1 MKTAACIC
9 VVAMTVPAGA
19 HMVSISTGEARL
31 EGRKLH
37 YELRMPLYEVA
48 HVRNPENILL
58 DYIRFEGA
66 QLRQK
71 NCRAEPD
78 TYVCTADYE
87 FEAEPERL
95 KVECKFYTVTVPN
108 HVHLLRASH
117 GDRSD
122 QAVLDLS
129 FPRSEIRFRPPS
141 GWETM
146 MSQIGGGM
154 MRSLGGAA
162 QLLFL
167 ASLVLAA
174 RSLRELMAL
183 TGCFLLGQALS
194 CAIVPSL
201 QWQPAPRFVEAAAA
215 LTIAYLAVEILVLP
229 AAGQRWAVVAVLG
242 LFHGL
247 GLALFVRSTDYSPAL
262 VLSGAALAEVPV
274 IAAFAWLFHKI
285 TRAAPAIR
293 LVRVCASALVAVGL
307 VWFFVRLRS

>member
-1 MKTAACIC
+1 MRAGAWICVAAACL
-9 VVAMTVPAGA
+9 PLGA

-31 EGRKLH
+31 EGRRLH
-37 YELRMPLYEVA
+37 YELRMPLYEVT
-48 HVRNPENILL
+48 HVKNPEKILL

-78 TYVCTADYE
+78 NYVCTADYE
-87 FEAEPERL
+87 FETEPDRL
-95 KVECKFYTVTVPN
+95 KVECKFHSVTVPN
-108 HVHLLRASH
+108 HVHLLRASY

-129 FPRSEIRFRPPS
+129 FPSSEIRFRPPS
-141 GWETM
+141 AWETAM
-146 MSQIGGGM
+146 AQIGGGM
-154 MRSLGGAA
+154 MRALGGAA

-174 RSLRELMAL
+174 RTRRELMAL
-183 TGCFLLGQALS
+183 TGFFLVGQALS

-201 QWQPAPRFVEAAAA
+201 KWQPAPRFVEAAAA
-215 LTIAYLAVEILVLP
+215 LTIAYLAVEILALP
-229 AAGQRWAVVAVLG
+229 TAGQRWAVVGVLG

-247 GLALFVRSTDYSPAL
+247 GLALFIRSTDYSPPL
-262 VLSGAALAEVPV
+262 VLAGVALAELPV
-274 IAAFAWLFHKI
+274 IAAFAWVFHRI
-285 TRAAPAIR
+285 TQAAPALR